1 MSEFEFFKM
10 AFLAIARVT
19 AQEGYKSGIS
29 CSIGS
34 SFLPIFGVS
43 VTSGL
48 TTTLS
53 PAKSLPSSKWT
64 PLNGKEGS
72 IPITTSPV
80 TKSDDKCD
88 GEGY

>member
-10 AFLAIARVT
+10 ALLAIARVT
-19 AQEGYKSGIS
+19 AQGGYKSGIS

-34 SFLPIFGVS
+34 SVCPIFGVS

-64 PLNGKEGS
+64 PLNGKEGVIS
-72 IPITTSPV
+72 ITTSPV
-80 TKSDDKCD
+80 TKSDDKLT
-88 GEGY
+88 